1 MSWRTLIFNT
11 FYVAL
16 FLIRSIWE
24 QVTNI
29 IYDTTMDTTQV
40 LLAAQSPNSSLRTV
54 AEGNLTQFQ
63 EQKLPN
69 FLLSLLIEQA

>member
-1 MSWRTLIFNT
+1 M
-11 FYVAL
+11 
-16 FLIRSIWE
+16 
-24 QVTNI
+24 
-29 IYDTTMDTTQV
+29 YDTTMDTTQV